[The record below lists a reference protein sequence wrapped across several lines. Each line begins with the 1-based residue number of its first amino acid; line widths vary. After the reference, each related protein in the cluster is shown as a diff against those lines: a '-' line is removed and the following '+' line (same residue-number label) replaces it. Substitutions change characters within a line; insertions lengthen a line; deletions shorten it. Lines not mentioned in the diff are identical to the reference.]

1 MKAFSYEIKWIEPQP
16 VEVPADLRE
25 AVGGH
30 PLVAE
35 TLYRRGIRTPRE
47 ALAFLDKSRYT
58 PAPASDLPDL
68 SRAADRLELAIQ
80 NGERI
85 GVWGDFDVDGQ
96 TSTTLLVSALR
107 RLGAAVQFHIPVRA
121 TESHGIN
128 LPGLQAFLDSGVQL
142 LLTCDTGIT
151 AHEAVDYA
159 KNRGVDTI
167 ITDHHTLGET
177 LPAACAVVN
186 PQRLPPGHP
195 LRTLSGVGAAY
206 KLIEDL
212 FTRRGWQA
220 ELEEFIDL
228 VALGLVAD
236 VAELTG
242 DARYLVQL
250 GLERMRA
257 HPRMAIQALLQN
269 AEVNPAN
276 LTEENIGFA
285 LAPRLNALGRLDDAN
300 PIVDFFTSNDLE
312 FVRTTATRLEG
323 LNARRKLLCDQV
335 FRAAQDQI
343 ARDPTLLNDPVLVLA
358 HPQWPGGVN
367 GIVASRLV
375 DLYHRP
381 AILLTTPPGE
391 AARGSARSV
400 EGVHITQAIA
410 AQNDLLL
417 SFGGHPMAAGL
428 SLPAEKIPEFRRR
441 LAHTIHEMLDGKPP
455 VMEIRIDA
463 EISLADLSMEWVAD
477 VDRLAPFGAG
487 NPALIYALRNLT
499 LRSATLL
506 GRSGEHLRLI
516 VEDETGRQQEV
527 VWWSGAGAPLP
538 EGRFDLACNIHAH
551 NYRGQ
556 TGLQLVWVNARPHP
570 EPIAVETPAPQV
582 EVLDF
587 RAEMDPAPALLRLS
601 AVQPVQI
608 WAEGANHP
616 DQSYCTRNSVSRG
629 NCLAIW
635 TPPPGPLELH
645 EVLNIVRPRCV
656 ALFAVPPGA
665 DQPNEFLARL
675 MGLVRHALRADQG
688 VIHLPELA
696 AATAQRDI
704 TVRKGVDWLIA
715 RGNVTALED
724 NGSDLVLINGGSAD
738 LASIPLLEEQIRALL
753 QESAAYRS
761 HYRRANAKDLI
772 ANALR

>member
-1 MKAFSYEIKWIEPQP
+1 MKNTPHEIQWIEPQP
-16 VEVPADLRE
+16 VEVPAELSA

-35 TLYRRGIRTPRE
+35 TLYRRGIRTPHA

-58 PAPASDLPDL
+58 PAPAGDLPDL
-68 SRAADRLELAIQ
+68 HRAADRLDHAIQ
-80 NGERI
+80 RDEQI

-107 RLGAAVQFHIPVRA
+107 RLGGKVRFHIPVRA

-128 LPGLQAFLDSGVQL
+128 LPGLQTFLDSGVQL

-151 AHEAVDYA
+151 AHDAVDYA
-159 KNRGVDTI
+159 KNRGVDTL

-177 LPAACAVVN
+177 LPTAHAVVN

-206 KLIEDL
+206 KLIEEL
-212 FTRRGWQA
+212 YTRRGRQTD
-220 ELEEFIDL
+220 LDEFLDL

-250 GLERMRA
+250 GLEHMRA
-257 HPRMAIQALLQN
+257 RPRLAIHTLLQN
-269 AEVNPAN
+269 ADVNPAN

-300 PIVDFFTSNDLE
+300 PIVDFFTSDDLE
-312 FVRTTATRLEG
+312 TVRTTAARLEG

-343 ARDPTLLNDPVLVLA
+343 ARDPSLLNDPVLVLA

-391 AARGSARSV
+391 PARGSARSL

-410 AQNDLLL
+410 AQHDLLL
-417 SFGGHPMAAGL
+417 GFGGHPMAAGL

-441 LAHTIHEMLDGKPP
+441 LARTVHAMLDGKPP
-455 VMEIRIDA
+455 VLEIRLDA
-463 EISLADLSMEWVAD
+463 EISLADLSLDWVAD

-487 NPALIYALRNLT
+487 NPALVYALRNLT
-499 LRSATLL
+499 LRSTTLL

-516 VEDETGRQQEV
+516 VEDESGRQQAV
-527 VWWSGAGAPLP
+527 LWWSGAGAPLP
-538 EGRFDLACNIHAH
+538 EGRFDLACNIHA
-551 NYRGQ
+551 NNFRGQ
-556 TGLQLVWVNARPHP
+556 TGLQLVWINARPLP
-570 EPIAVETPAPQV
+570 ESVAVEIPVPQV

-587 RAEMDPAPALLRLS
+587 RAEVDPAPALLRLS
-601 AVQPVQI
+601 AMQPVQI
-608 WAEGANHP
+608 WAEGGNHP
-616 DQSYCTRNSVSRG
+616 DQSYRTRTG
-629 NCLAIW
+629 LLPGDCLAIW

-645 EVLNIVRPRCV
+645 EVLHAVRPRCV

-665 DQPNEFLARL
+665 DQSGEFLARL
-675 MGLVRHALRADQG
+675 IGLVRHALRVDQG

-704 TVRKGVDWLIA
+704 TVRKGLDWMIA
-715 RGNVTALED
+715 KGHVIAVED
-724 NGSDLVLINGGSAD
+724 NGSDMLLGTGGSAD
-738 LASIPLLEEQIRALL
+738 PASVSLLEDQIRALL
-753 QESAAYRS
+753 QESTAYRS
-761 HYRRANAKDLI
+761 HYRRADAQEFI